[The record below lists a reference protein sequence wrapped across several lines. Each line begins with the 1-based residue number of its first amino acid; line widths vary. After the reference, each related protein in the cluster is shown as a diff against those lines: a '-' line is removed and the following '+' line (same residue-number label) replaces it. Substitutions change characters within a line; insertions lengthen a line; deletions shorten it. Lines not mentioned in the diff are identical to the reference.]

1 MNINVEIQYDA
12 DFEGGM
18 PDPLSFAQI
27 KSLRETVNAPAWA
40 TIQMEATGYGWEIRI
55 HWNTKGTG

>member
-1 MNINVEIQYDA
+1 MNINIDIQYDA
-12 DFEGGM
+12 DFESGQ

-40 TIQMEATGYGWEIRI
+40 TIQFEPAGYGWEIHI
-55 HWNTKGTG
+55 HWNTTRS